1 MFKLIEISPVMREG
15 KINTS
20 IIFFHRYIVEI
31 QHGRVLGSVEQGNI
45 LDGGRVGGYDGSG
58 IFDLGGRVGG
68 QQIIEG
74 VSLKIIVQN
83 RGAQLVGNKIPDCHQ
98 GRIVGKLAPED
109 GDDLLI
115 LSQPH
120 FLRHILRRCDDAQI
134 QKFRPG
140 RLSHPLNLLVKRLI
154 GTDGI
159 GDVPES
165 GDESPLAGLADQPSL
180 LNQLGDGLTDGGTAD
195 LIVADQLVFRR
206 DSVPNLVAVVFYIA
220 ENNIL

>member
-83 RGAQLVGNKIPDCHQ
+83 RGAPLVNSGLSPRTYRRQTCA
-98 GRIVGKLAPED
+98 GRWG
-109 GDDLLI
+109 
-115 LSQPH
+115 
-120 FLRHILRRCDDAQI
+120 
-134 QKFRPG
+134 
-140 RLSHPLNLLVKRLI
+140 
-154 GTDGI
+154 
-159 GDVPES
+159 
-165 GDESPLAGLADQPSL
+165 
-180 LNQLGDGLTDGGTAD
+180 
-195 LIVADQLVFRR
+195 
-206 DSVPNLVAVVFYIA
+206 
-220 ENNIL
+220 